1 MYSAV
6 YATRNATYV
15 EATMF
20 IVPANHYYRAEKF
33 LAKYVRLFSPTMLPA
48 NMAPTNIGVFS
59 MPFMCAASVLS

>member
-1 MYSAV
+1 
-6 YATRNATYV
+6 V